1 MKSSR
6 IKKVIAV
13 IASAMVLAST
23 STIVAFAASQNYKG
37 MTAEYYVNHS
47 NCTIDITINPN
58 RNAHTA
64 VTDLRNYSSDINKW
78 QTVYYNARTGYTR
91 HKNWKTGCN
100 GTAVCAGL
108 GKDCNRNNFVFR
120 YKN

>member
-1 MKSSR
+1 MGVNSMKSSR

-23 STIVAFAASQNYKG
+23 STIVAFAASQNY
-37 MTAEYYVNHS
+37 
-47 NCTIDITINPN
+47 N
-58 RNAHTA
+58 RNAHAA

-91 HKNWKTGCN
+91 HKNWKMGCN

-120 YKN
+120 YKY